1 MQKIVYTNNVSEA
14 IQSLVAEIS
23 PVSVHIITDENVE
36 REVLPSL
43 SLPYQRI
50 VVKAGDEHKDINSL
64 SDIWS
69 ALIAQGAT
77 RHSLV
82 INIGGGV
89 VTDMGGFAAA
99 SYKRGIR
106 FVNVPTTLL
115 SAVDAAVGGK
125 TGINFDGYKNE
136 IGAFAPAVAVVI
148 STILFRTLPHEE
160 LLSGYAEMIKH
171 GLLSSDK
178 DYAELLGF
186 DILNADMDSLLPLL
200 EKSVKVKERIVE
212 EDPKEHGIRRALNLG
227 HTAGHA
233 FEGMALERGCPVPH
247 GYAVAYGMLVE
258 MILSHTVEGYPS
270 AELYRYANYLKE
282 NGYGSPDVDCDDY
295 DALVEYMRHDKKNVT
310 RDTINFTLLASP
322 GKPLIDRTVSDTE
335 IRAALDIFRD
345 LLS

>member
-1 MQKIVYTNNVSEA
+1 SEA